1 MEQTNI
7 FNVFFFQFQ
16 TDVSRQIKQPMDEYK
31 KFVNR
36 FFSPFGPFEI
46 KASSKEGGAVEK
58 LRSETKAFLDQLG
71 TSMYYV
77 INCKK
82 GDGGLFV
89 HL

>member
-1 MEQTNI
+1 
-7 FNVFFFQFQ
+7 
-16 TDVSRQIKQPMDEYK
+16 MDEYK

-71 TSMYYV
+71 TSIYYV
-77 INCKK
+77 INCKND
-82 GDGGLFV
+82 DGGGGSFCTFIKFGYDCGS
-89 HL
+89 

>member
-1 MEQTNI
+1 
-7 FNVFFFQFQ
+7 
-16 TDVSRQIKQPMDEYK
+16 MDEYK

-71 TSMYYV
+71 TSIYYV

-82 GDGGLFV
+82 GNGGSFCTFVNTFGYDGGS
-89 HL
+89 

>member
-1 MEQTNI
+1 
-7 FNVFFFQFQ
+7 
-16 TDVSRQIKQPMDEYK
+16 MDEYK

-71 TSMYYV
+71 TSIYYV

-82 GDGGLFV
+82 GDGGYFCTFINTFGYDGGS
-89 HL
+89 

>member
-1 MEQTNI
+1 
-7 FNVFFFQFQ
+7 
-16 TDVSRQIKQPMDEYK
+16 MDEYK

-71 TSMYYV
+71 TSIYYV
-77 INCKK
+77 INCQK
-82 GDGGLFV
+82 GDWGLLTFCTFIIKFGYNSGQKST
-89 HL
+89 

>member
-1 MEQTNI
+1 
-7 FNVFFFQFQ
+7 
-16 TDVSRQIKQPMDEYK
+16 MDEYK

-71 TSMYYV
+71 TSIYYV
-77 INCKK
+77 ITPPKIDLLCMKNW
-82 GDGGLFV
+82 GTRWTIEISSNE
-89 HL
+89 